1 MCLPQLMIFSWALPG
16 LRSYAN
22 SRISLTKLKVL
33 LKNLQLLKFQ
43 NFFSSLL
50 TLFQSKLV
58 CLPSLMIFSWTL
70 PGLRPYANSRIS
82 LTKLKV
88 LLNNLQLSISKL
100 FSSLLMLFQSK
111 LVCLPLLMIFSWA
124 LPYANSRISV
134 TKLKVLLNNLQLS
147 KFQNFFSSLL
157 LLFQSKLECFSLVL
171 ISDSAQ
177 DAH

>member
-1 MCLPQLMIFSWALPG
+1 MTKLKVLLNNLQLSISKLFSSLLMLFQSKLVCLPQLMIFSWALPG
-16 LRSYAN
+16 LRPYAN

-33 LKNLQLLKFQ
+33 LKNLLLSKFQ

-88 LLNNLQLSISKL
+88 LLNNLQLS
-100 FSSLLMLFQSK
+100 
-111 LVCLPLLMIFSWA
+111 
-124 LPYANSRISV
+124 
-134 TKLKVLLNNLQLS
+134 
-147 KFQNFFSSLL
+147 KFQNFFLRCWCSS
-157 LLFQSKLECFSLVL
+157 K
-171 ISDSAQ
+171 IS
-177 DAH
+177 